1 MATYKA
7 SRILREGFTAIT
19 LSVMIS
25 TFAGTLLNVR
35 LESLITVPVILIL
48 IPPFND
54 MAGDFGCIIG
64 ARLATAL
71 HLGIIKPRIEKN
83 TYLFRN
89 IIAIIFIAIIS
100 SIYLSILVYAI
111 GGIMGLNIVSPISIL
126 ILILI
131 SSILLALIII
141 AVGVIVAFISYIY
154 HWDPDNT
161 TIPILTAIGDF
172 TGILTLIYVAS
183 LIHII

>member
-1 MATYKA
+1 MATYRA

-19 LSVMIS
+19 ISIVIS
-25 TFAGTLLNVR
+25 TFAGIVLNLRLQSLLT
-35 LESLITVPVILIL
+35 IPVILIL

-54 MAGDFGCIIG
+54 MAGDFGCIVG

-71 HLGIIKPRIEKN
+71 HLGIIRPRIEKN
-83 TYLFRN
+83 TYLARN
-89 IIAIIFIAIIS
+89 IVAVIIIAMVS

-111 GGIMGLNIVSPISIL
+111 GGIIGLEIISPLSIVIAVFL
-126 ILILI
+126 

-141 AVGVIVAFISYIY
+141 AVGVIVSFISYIY
-154 HWDPDNT
+154 NWDPDNT

-172 TGILTLIYVAS
+172 TGVVTLIYISS
-183 LIHII
+183 LLHII